1 MNEAYADAPY
11 LAGKVIVALNKRL
24 PAKGPIY
31 DVSPVLGDIEHGRV
45 EVIFSTPDPTTD
57 VGDIL
62 LVHLKNSSEQA
73 VPEAVDALSA
83 NPYVLYA
90 EPDHLEEL
98 HRVPNDPLYPELWG
112 LPKIGAPLAWQR
124 TVGQRRVA
132 VGVIDSGIDHFHP
145 DIRENMWSLPSRR
158 LFNGWN
164 FAENNRDSLDD
175 NGHGTHVAGTVGA
188 VGNNRLGV
196 TGVCWRVSIVSMKF
210 GLDVASA
217 IASIAFANQFG
228 IPILNASWGGRGYSE
243 ALHYAIQHYRG
254 LFIASAGNDGT
265 DNDRVPVYPASYTSP
280 NILSVAASEPDDSLA
295 RFSNYGA
302 ASVDIAAPGVGILS
316 LGLAND
322 YTPLNGTSMA
332 APHVAG
338 AAALLKAYRPRLS
351 PLALKQI
358 ILTTARQTPQLTGRV
373 LSGGRLDVNA
383 MLERARRLPR

>member
-1 MNEAYADAPY
+1 MNEAYANTPY
-11 LAGKVIVALNKRL
+11 AAGKVIVTLRKNF
-24 PAKGPIY
+24 PANGPIY
-31 DVSPVLGDIEHGRV
+31 DVSPILDGIEHGRV
-45 EVIFSTPDPTTD
+45 EVIFSAPSAEA
-57 VGDIL
+57 GDIL
-62 LVHLKNSSEQA
+62 LVHLKDSSTQA
-73 VPEAVDALSA
+73 VLEAVDALSA

-98 HRVPNDPLYPELWG
+98 HVLPNDPLYPDLWG
-112 LPKIGAPLAWQR
+112 LPRIGAPLAWRR
-124 TVGQRRVA
+124 TVGSSRIA
-132 VGVIDSGIDHFHP
+132 VGVIDSGVDHFHP
-145 DIRENMWSLPSRR
+145 DIRQNMWSLPSRR

-164 FAENNRDSLDD
+164 FAENNSDSLDPD
-175 NGHGTHVAGTVGA
+175 GHGTHVAGTIGA

-217 IASIAFANQFG
+217 IAAIAFANQFG

-243 ALHYAIQHYRG
+243 ALHHAIKHYRG

-265 DNDRVPVYPASYTSP
+265 DNDQDPVYPASYDSP
-280 NILSVAASEPDDSLA
+280 NILSVAASAPDDSLA

-302 ASVDIAAPGVGILS
+302 GSVDIAAPGVGILS

-351 PLALKQI
+351 PLQLKQL
-358 ILTTARQTPQLTGRV
+358 ILSTAAPAPQLTGRV
-373 LSGGRLDVNA
+373 LSGGRLDVQA
-383 MLERARRLPR
+383 LLERARRLPR